1 VRIFAFRRFV
11 HAATAAALVPALGA
25 TIGAQGLPSEPVVLA
40 GGRVTL
46 GGDVSA
52 SFSCGSAAGSGL
64 CEDDPG
70 FFNYSDYEHS
80 TLRMLRLDA
89 SAAVH
94 ANRHLSM
101 LAEVRSEN
109 GEAPRPY
116 ALYLRYRPWQR
127 LPLDIQAGRVPPT
140 FGAFSRRSYPSD
152 NVLIGYPL
160 AYQYLT
166 SLRPDAMPASA
177 DELFEMRA
185 RGWRSSF
192 SIGDPEPDRGLPL
205 ATAFHWDTGVQ
216 VHVEAPWADGTI
228 AVTTGSLANPR
239 VRDDNNGR
247 QIAGRLAVRPRAGL
261 QIGVSGSRAALL
273 TRGVASAAGVSSR
286 DFPQTAVGLDLEYSR
301 DYYLV
306 RVEAILNTWRL
317 PTIGEP
323 LRAAGTSIEG
333 RYKFRPGWHVAARL
347 DHLGF
352 NRIDGSSGAA
362 TWDAPVTRVEI
373 GGGYLI
379 RRNVQLKLS
388 LQHNAR
394 DAGRVH
400 RLNLVSAQAV
410 VWF

>member
-1 VRIFAFRRFV
+1 VRIFAWRRFV
-11 HAATAAALVPALGA
+11 LAAMAATLLPALGVTA
-25 TIGAQGLPSEPVVLA
+25 RAQGLPSEPVVLA
-40 GGRVTL
+40 GGRVTI
-46 GGDVSA
+46 GGGVSA
-52 SFSCGSAAGSGL
+52 SFSCGSAEDAGP
-64 CEDDPG
+64 CESDPG

-80 TLRMLRLDA
+80 TLRMLRLDV

-94 ANRHLSM
+94 ANRHLSL

-116 ALYLRYRPWQR
+116 ALYLRYRPWEQ
-127 LPLDIQAGRVPPT
+127 LPIDIQAGRVPPT
-140 FGAFSRRSYPSD
+140 FGAFSRRNYPSD

-166 SLRPDAMPASA
+166 SLRPDAIPAGA

-216 VHVEAPWADGTI
+216 VHVEKPWADGTI

-247 QIAGRLAVRPRAGL
+247 QIAGRVAVRPLAGL
-261 QIGVSGSRAALL
+261 QIGVSGSRAAFL
-273 TRGVASAAGVSSR
+273 TRDAAMAAGVSSR
-286 DFPQTAVGLDLEYSR
+286 DFPQTATGLDLEYSR

-317 PTIGEP
+317 PTIAEP
-323 LRAAGTSIEG
+323 LRANGISIEG
-333 RYKFRPGWHVAARL
+333 RYRFRPGWHAAVRV

-352 NRIDGSSGAA
+352 NRIEGDAGASA
-362 TWDAPVTRVEI
+362 WDAPVTRVEI

-388 LQHNAR
+388 MQHNAR
-394 DAGRVH
+394 DGGRVH
-400 RLNLVSAQAV
+400 SLNLVSAQAV